1 MFPQGGPG
9 LALLLLRI
17 SVASIFL
24 MSLTTHFRVSTAPL
38 IFVGVL
44 LLAISLSIG
53 FFTPFLAVIAGLTAI
68 ANLLIGP
75 HPGDLSTIFTVLDA
89 AALMLLGPG
98 AYSVDARLFGLR
110 VSVVPPRQD
119 TNRS

>member
-24 MSLTTHFRVSTAPL
+24 MSLTSRFGVSFAPL

-44 LLAISLSIG
+44 LVAISLSIG

-68 ANLLIGP
+68 ANLLVGP
-75 HPGDLSTIFTVLDA
+75 RSGDFIYIVTVLDA
-89 AALMLLGPG
+89 IALTLLGPG